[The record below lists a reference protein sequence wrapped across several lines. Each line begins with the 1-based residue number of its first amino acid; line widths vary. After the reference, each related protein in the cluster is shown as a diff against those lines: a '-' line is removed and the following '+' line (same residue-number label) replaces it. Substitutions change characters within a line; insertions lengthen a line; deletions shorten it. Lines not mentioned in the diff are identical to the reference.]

1 MVTAS
6 GDNGPTALPVGGTA
20 DPVKACGYA
29 PSFPATSP
37 YVLSVGAT
45 QVRTETR
52 PGAHRASSSPYLVLA
67 EPCYW
72 THSEPCYWTP

>member
-6 GDNGPTALPVGGTA
+6 GDNGPTSLPVGGAA

-29 PSFPATSP
+29 PSFPASSP

-45 QVRTETR
+45 QVPNR
-52 PGAHRASSSPYLVLA
+52 PPG
-67 EPCYW
+67 
-72 THSEPCYWTP
+72 